1 MEVLMNKITDDI
13 LCKVEKPSRYVGGE
27 LNQVI
32 KNPKDVNIRFAFC
45 FPDVYEVGMS
55 HLGTRIL
62 YHTINERKNT
72 YCERVFAPWPDME
85 TLMRKSDIKLFTL
98 ETKTPLDQFD
108 MLGFTLQYEMSYT
121 NILNMLDMSG
131 ITIRASE
138 RGEDEPI
145 IMAGGPCAYNP
156 EPLYDIV
163 DFFEIGEGEEMM
175 DDVLEVYAK
184 HKANGK
190 VNKKEFLREISHIG
204 GIYVP
209 SLYDVSYNEDGTI
222 REFTPKYE
230 DVPAKVKK
238 RIVNNFDKVS
248 FPDEMIVPYT
258 DIVHDRVV
266 LETARG
272 CTNGCRF
279 CQAGMIYRPVREKT
293 TNTLIE
299 QARKALK
306 ATGYDEVSLAS
317 LSICDYSNIQ
327 NLISSLVLEH
337 EADKVGI
344 ALPSIRVDAFS
355 VDLIKE
361 IQKVRK
367 TGLTFA
373 PEAGS
378 QRMRDIIN
386 KGLTEERILEA
397 AKSAF
402 ESGWST
408 IKLYFI
414 LGLPYETTED
424 AAGIGELAE
433 KMADVYFGIPKDVRN
448 KGLKITVSTSI
459 LVPKPFTPFQWA
471 PMARPEIVDE
481 RIKAVRGAIKSRS
494 IVYNYHEQETSF
506 MEAVFARGDRRTC
519 DVLIKA
525 FEKGAKFDGW
535 SEYFNMEIWNEAM
548 EECNLDSEF
557 YVYRERE
564 YDEILPWDFI
574 DIGVNRKYME
584 RENEK
589 AKKAELTK
597 NCLEGCTGCGINV
610 NFKEGKCF
618 EGAIRN

>member
-1 MEVLMNKITDDI
+1 MNKITDDI

-32 KNPKDVNIRFAFC
+32 KNPENVNIRFAFC

-62 YHTINERKNT
+62 YHTINERKDT

-85 TLMRKSDIKLFTL
+85 TLMRENDIKLFTL
-98 ETKTPLDQFD
+98 ETKTPLDKFD

-138 RGEDEPI
+138 RGEEEPI

-156 EPLYDIV
+156 EPLYDVV

-175 DDVLEVYAK
+175 NDVLEVYAK

-190 VNKKEFLREISHIG
+190 VNKKEFLREISKIG

-209 SLYDVSYNEDGTI
+209 SLYDVTYNEDGTI
-222 REFTPKYE
+222 KEFTPKYE
-230 DVPAKVKK
+230 AVPAKVKK
-238 RIVNNFDKVS
+238 RIVNNFDAVS

-293 TNTLIE
+293 TNTLLE

-327 NLISSLVLEH
+327 NLISSLVMEH
-337 EADKVGI
+337 EAKKVGI

-535 SEYFNMEIWNEAM
+535 SEYFNMEIWKEAM
-548 EECNLDSEF
+548 EECNLDADF
-557 YVYRERE
+557 YVYRERG
-564 YDEILPWDFI
+564 YDEVLPWDFI
-574 DIGVNRKYME
+574 DIGVNRKYLE

-589 AKKAELTK
+589 AKRAELTR

>member
-1 MEVLMNKITDDI
+1 MKKITDHI
-13 LCKVEKPSRYVGGE
+13 LYKVEKPSRYVGGE
-27 LNQVI
+27 LNQVV
-32 KNPKDVNIRFAFC
+32 KNPKDVDIRFAFC

-62 YHTINERKNT
+62 YHTINERKDT

-85 TLMRKSDIKLFTL
+85 AELRKNEIPLMTL
-98 ETKTPLDQFD
+98 ETKDPLTDFD
-108 MLGFTLQYEMSYT
+108 ILGFTLQYEMSYT
-121 NILNMLDMSG
+121 NVLNMLDMAG
-131 ITIRASE
+131 ITYRASE

-145 IMAGGPCAYNP
+145 VMAGGPCAYNP

-163 DFFEIGEGEEMM
+163 DFFEIGEGEELMN
-175 DDVLEVYAK
+175 DVLDVYK
-184 HKANGK
+184 KYKGK
-190 VNKKEFLREISHIG
+190 GKKKEFLREISKIQ

-209 SLYDVSYNEDGTI
+209 SLYDVTYNEDGTI
-222 REFTPKYE
+222 KEFKPKYD
-230 DVPAKVKK
+230 DVPARVKK
-238 RIVNNFDKVS
+238 RIVNNFDKVD
-248 FPDEMIVPYT
+248 FPLDMIVPYSE
-258 DIVHDRVV
+258 IVHDRVV
-266 LETARG
+266 LETSRG

-293 TNTLIE
+293 TNTLLD
-299 QARKALK
+299 QADKMIK
-306 ATGYDEVSLAS
+306 ATGYQEVSLAS
-317 LSICDYSNIQ
+317 LSICDYSDIQ
-327 NLISSLVLEH
+327 NLVSTLILEH
-337 EADKVGI
+337 GKKNVGV

-397 AKSAF
+397 TKNAF

-414 LGLPYETTED
+414 LGLPYEEIED

-433 KMADVYFGIPKDVRN
+433 KMAAVYYDIHKDKRA
-448 KGLKITVSTSI
+448 KGLKINVSTSI

-471 PMARPEIVDE
+471 PMARPEEVWQKID
-481 RIKAVRGAIKSRS
+481 AVKGAIKTRA
-494 IVYNYHEQETSF
+494 IHYNYHEQKTSF

-519 DVLIKA
+519 ELLIKA

-535 SEYFNMEIWNEAM
+535 SEYFNYELWIEAM
-548 EECNLDSEF
+548 KECNIDEEF
-557 YVYRERE
+557 YVYRDRS

-574 DIGVNRKYME
+574 DIGVNRRYLE
-584 RENEK
+584 VENEK
-589 AKKAELTK
+589 AKKAELTQ
-597 NCLEGCTGCGINV
+597 NCRKGCTGCGINV

-618 EGAIRN
+618 ESALRN

>member
-1 MEVLMNKITDDI
+1 MKKITDHI
-13 LCKVEKPSRYVGGE
+13 LYKVEKPSRYVGGE
-27 LNQVI
+27 LNQVV
-32 KNPKDVNIRFAFC
+32 KDPKDVDIRFAFC

-62 YHTINERKNT
+62 YHTINARKDT

-85 TLMRKSDIKLFTL
+85 EQLRKNEIPLMTL
-98 ETKTPLDQFD
+98 ETKDPLTEFD
-108 MLGFTLQYEMSYT
+108 ILGFTLQYEMSYT
-121 NILNMLDMSG
+121 NILNMLDMAG
-131 ITIRASE
+131 INYRASE
-138 RGEDEPI
+138 RREDEPI

-163 DFFEIGEGEEMM
+163 DFFEIGEGEEIMNEVL
-175 DDVLEVYAK
+175 DVYK
-184 HKANGK
+184 KYKGK
-190 VNKKEFLREISHIG
+190 GKKKEFLREISKIEG
-204 GIYVP
+204 VYVP
-209 SLYDVSYNEDGTI
+209 SLYDVTYNEDGTI
-222 REFTPKYE
+222 KEFKPKYD
-230 DVPAKVKK
+230 DVPAKIKK
-238 RIVNNFDKVS
+238 RIVNNFDKVD
-248 FPDEMIVPYT
+248 FPLDMIVPYSE
-258 DIVHDRVV
+258 IVHDRVV
-266 LETARG
+266 LETSRG

-293 TNTLIE
+293 TNTLME
-299 QARKALK
+299 QARKMIE
-306 ATGYDEVSLAS
+306 ATGYQEVSLAS
-317 LSICDYSNIQ
+317 LSICDYSDIQ
-327 NLISSLVLEH
+327 NLVSSLILEH
-337 EADKVGI
+337 GDKNVGV

-355 VDLIKE
+355 VDLIKG

-397 AKSAF
+397 TKSAF

-414 LGLPYETTED
+414 LGLPYEELED

-433 KMADVYFGIPKDVRN
+433 KMAAVYYEIPKEKRA

-471 PMARPEIVDE
+471 PMARPDE
-481 RIKAVRGAIKSRS
+481 VWQKIDAVKGSIKTRAIH
-494 IVYNYHEQETSF
+494 YNYHEQKTSF

-519 DVLIKA
+519 DLLIKA

-535 SEYFNMEIWNEAM
+535 SEYFNYDIWMEAM
-548 EECNLDSEF
+548 KECNIDEDF
-557 YVYRERE
+557 YVYRDRS

-574 DIGVNRKYME
+574 DIGVNRRYLE
-584 RENEK
+584 VENEK
-589 AKKAELTK
+589 AKRAELTQ
-597 NCLEGCTGCGINV
+597 NCRKGCTGCGINV

-618 EGAIRN
+618 EGALCN

>member
-1 MEVLMNKITDDI
+1 MKKITDHI
-13 LCKVEKPSRYVGGE
+13 LYKVEKPSRYVGGE
-27 LNQVI
+27 LNQII
-32 KNPKDVNIRFAFC
+32 KDPKDVDIRFAFC

-62 YHTINERKNT
+62 YHTINQRKDT

-85 TLMRKSDIKLFTL
+85 AQLRKHEIPLMTL
-98 ETKTPLDQFD
+98 ETKDPLTAFD
-108 MLGFTLQYEMSYT
+108 ILGFTLQYEMSYT
-121 NILNMLDMSG
+121 NILNMLDMAG
-131 ITIRASE
+131 IAYRASE
-138 RGEDEPI
+138 RGEDDPI
-145 IMAGGPCAYNP
+145 VMAGGPCAYNP

-163 DFFEIGEGEEMM
+163 DFFEIGEGEEIMN
-175 DDVLEVYAK
+175 DVLDVYK
-184 HKANGK
+184 KYKGK
-190 VNKKEFLREISHIG
+190 GKKKEFLREISKIQG
-204 GIYVP
+204 VYVP

-222 REFTPKYE
+222 KEFKPKYE
-230 DVPAKVKK
+230 DVPAKIKK
-238 RIVNNFDKVS
+238 RIVNNFDKVD
-248 FPDEMIVPYT
+248 FPLDMIVPYSE
-258 DIVHDRVV
+258 IVHDRVV
-266 LETARG
+266 LETSRG

-293 TNTLIE
+293 TNTLLDQAKKMIE
-299 QARKALK
+299 
-306 ATGYDEVSLAS
+306 ATGYQEVSLAS
-317 LSICDYSNIQ
+317 LSICDYSDIQ
-327 NLISSLVLEH
+327 NLVSSLILEH
-337 EADKVGI
+337 GDKNVGV

-397 AKSAF
+397 TKSAF

-414 LGLPYETTED
+414 LGLPYEEIED

-433 KMADVYFGIPKDVRN
+433 KMAEVYYGIHKDKRA

-471 PMARPEIVDE
+471 PMARPDE
-481 RIKAVRGAIKSRS
+481 VWQKIDAVKGAIKTRA
-494 IVYNYHEQETSF
+494 IHYNYHEQKTSF
-506 MEAVFARGDRRTC
+506 MEAVFARGDRKTC
-519 DVLIKA
+519 ELLIKA

-535 SEYFNMEIWNEAM
+535 SEYFNYDIWMEAM
-548 EECNLDSEF
+548 KECNIDEDF
-557 YVYRERE
+557 YVYRDRG

-574 DIGVNRKYME
+574 DIGVNRRYLE
-584 RENEK
+584 VENEK
-589 AKKAELTK
+589 AKKAELTQ
-597 NCLEGCTGCGINV
+597 NCRKGCTGCGINV

-618 EGAIRN
+618 EGALRN

>member
-1 MEVLMNKITDDI
+1 MNKITDDI

-175 DDVLEVYAK
+175 DDVLEVYAR

-209 SLYDVSYNEDGTI
+209 SLYYVSYNEDGTI

-433 KMADVYFGIPKDVRN
+433 KMADVYFEIPKDVRN

-574 DIGVNRKYME
+574 DIGVNRKYIE

>member
-1 MEVLMNKITDDI
+1 MNKITDDI

-209 SLYDVSYNEDGTI
+209 SLYDVSYNKDGTI

>member
-1 MEVLMNKITDDI
+1 MNKITDDI

-32 KNPKDVNIRFAFC
+32 KNPEDVNIRFAFC

-62 YHTINERKNT
+62 YHTINERKDT
-72 YCERVFAPWPDME
+72 YCERVFTPWPDME
-85 TLMRKSDIKLFTL
+85 GLMRENNIKLFSL
-98 ETKTPLDQFD
+98 ETKTSLDKFD

-175 DDVLEVYAK
+175 NDVLEVYAR

-190 VNKKEFLREISHIG
+190 VNKKEFLREISKIG

-209 SLYDVSYNEDGTI
+209 SLYDVTYNEDGTI
-222 REFTPKYE
+222 KEFKPKYE
-230 DVPAKVKK
+230 DVPAKIKK
-238 RIVNNFDKVS
+238 RIVNDFDSVA

-258 DIVHDRVV
+258 EIVHDRVV

-293 TNTLIE
+293 TNTLLE

-306 ATGYDEVSLAS
+306 ATGYNEVSLAS

-327 NLISSLVLEH
+327 NLISSLILEH
-337 EADKVGI
+337 EGDKVGI

-433 KMADVYFGIPKDVRN
+433 KMADVYFGIPKNVRN

-535 SEYFNMEIWNEAM
+535 SEYFNMDIWNEAM
-548 EECNLDSEF
+548 AECNLDPDF
-557 YVYRERE
+557 YVYRDRSYE
-564 YDEILPWDFI
+564 EILPWDFI
-574 DIGVNRKYME
+574 DIGVNRKYLE

-610 NFKEGKCF
+610 NFREGKCF

>member
-1 MEVLMNKITDDI
+1 MNKITDDI

-131 ITIRASE
+131 ITIRSSE

-175 DDVLEVYAK
+175 DDVLEVYAR

-209 SLYDVSYNEDGTI
+209 SLYDVSYNKDGTI

-248 FPDEMIVPYT
+248 FPNEMIVPYT

-574 DIGVNRKYME
+574 DIGVNRKYIE

>member
-1 MEVLMNKITDDI
+1 MNKITDDI

-337 EADKVGI
+337 EVDKVGI

>member
-1 MEVLMNKITDDI
+1 MKKITDHI
-13 LCKVEKPSRYVGGE
+13 LYKVEKPSRYVGGE
-27 LNQVI
+27 LNQVV
-32 KNPKDVNIRFAFC
+32 KNPNDVDIRFAFC

-62 YHTINERKNT
+62 YHTINQRKDT

-85 TLMRKSDIKLFTL
+85 EQLRKNEIPLMTL
-98 ETKTPLDQFD
+98 ETKDPLTAFD
-108 MLGFTLQYEMSYT
+108 ILGFTLQYEMSYT
-121 NILNMLDMSG
+121 NILNMLDMAG
-131 ITIRASE
+131 ITYRASE

-163 DFFEIGEGEEMM
+163 DFFEIGEGEEVMNEVL
-175 DDVLEVYAK
+175 DVYK
-184 HKANGK
+184 KYKGK
-190 VNKKEFLREISHIG
+190 GKKKEFLREIAKIQG
-204 GIYVP
+204 VYVP
-209 SLYDVSYNEDGTI
+209 SLYEVSYNEDGTI
-222 REFTPKYE
+222 KEFKPKYE

-238 RIVNNFDKVS
+238 RIVNNFDKVD
-248 FPDEMIVPYT
+248 FPLDMIVPYSE
-258 DIVHDRVV
+258 IVHDRVV
-266 LETARG
+266 LETSRG

-293 TNTLIE
+293 TNTLLD
-299 QARKALK
+299 QADKMIK
-306 ATGYDEVSLAS
+306 ATGYQEVSLAS
-317 LSICDYSNIQ
+317 LSICDYSDIQ
-327 NLISSLVLEH
+327 NLVSTLILEH
-337 EADKVGI
+337 GKKNVGV

-397 AKSAF
+397 TKNAF

-414 LGLPYETTED
+414 LGLPYEELED

-433 KMADVYFGIPKDVRN
+433 KMAAVYYDIHKDKRA
-448 KGLKITVSTSI
+448 KGLKINVSTSI

-471 PMARPEIVDE
+471 PMARPDE
-481 RIKAVRGAIKSRS
+481 VWQKIDAVKGAIKTRA
-494 IVYNYHEQETSF
+494 IHYNYHEQKTSF

-519 DVLIKA
+519 ELLIKA

-535 SEYFNMEIWNEAM
+535 SEYFNYELWTEAM
-548 EECNLDSEF
+548 KECNIDEDF
-557 YVYRERE
+557 YVYRDRS

-574 DIGVNRKYME
+574 DIGVNRRYLE
-584 RENEK
+584 VENEK
-589 AKKAELTK
+589 AKRAELTQ
-597 NCLEGCTGCGINV
+597 NCRKGCTGCGINV

-618 EGAIRN
+618 EGALRN

>member
-1 MEVLMNKITDDI
+1 MNKITDDI

-175 DDVLEVYAK
+175 DDVLEVYAR

-433 KMADVYFGIPKDVRN
+433 KMADVYFEIPKDVRN

>member
-1 MEVLMNKITDDI
+1 MNKITDDI

-62 YHTINERKNT
+62 YHTINERKDT

-85 TLMRKSDIKLFTL
+85 TLMRKNDIKLFTL

-163 DFFEIGEGEEMM
+163 DFFEIGEGEEIM
-175 DDVLEVYAK
+175 DDVLEVYAR

-293 TNTLIE
+293 TNTLME

-574 DIGVNRKYME
+574 DIGVNRKYIE

>member
-1 MEVLMNKITDDI
+1 MKKITDHI
-13 LCKVEKPSRYVGGE
+13 LYKVEKPSRYVGGE
-27 LNQVI
+27 LNQVV
-32 KNPKDVNIRFAFC
+32 KNPNDVDIRFAFC

-62 YHTINERKNT
+62 YHTINQRKDT

-85 TLMRKSDIKLFTL
+85 EQLRKNEIPLMTL
-98 ETKTPLDQFD
+98 ETKDPLTAFD
-108 MLGFTLQYEMSYT
+108 ILGFTLQYEMSYT
-121 NILNMLDMSG
+121 NILNMLDMAG
-131 ITIRASE
+131 ITYRASE
-138 RGEDEPI
+138 RGEEEPI

-163 DFFEIGEGEEMM
+163 DFFEIGEGEEVMNEVL
-175 DDVLEVYAK
+175 DVYK
-184 HKANGK
+184 KYKGK
-190 VNKKEFLREISHIG
+190 GKKKEFLREIAKIQG
-204 GIYVP
+204 VYVP
-209 SLYDVSYNEDGTI
+209 SLYEVSYNEDGTI
-222 REFTPKYE
+222 KEFKPKYE

-238 RIVNNFDKVS
+238 RIVNNFDKVD
-248 FPDEMIVPYT
+248 FPLDMIVPYSE
-258 DIVHDRVV
+258 IVHDRVV
-266 LETARG
+266 LETSRG

-293 TNTLIE
+293 TNTLLD
-299 QARKALK
+299 QADKMIK
-306 ATGYDEVSLAS
+306 ATGYQEVSLAS
-317 LSICDYSNIQ
+317 LSICDYSDIQ
-327 NLISSLVLEH
+327 NLVSTLILEH
-337 EADKVGI
+337 GKKNVGV

-397 AKSAF
+397 TKNAF

-414 LGLPYETTED
+414 LGLPYEELED

-433 KMADVYFGIPKDVRN
+433 KMAAVYYDIHKDKRA
-448 KGLKITVSTSI
+448 KGLKINVSTSI

-471 PMARPEIVDE
+471 PMARPDE
-481 RIKAVRGAIKSRS
+481 VWQKIDAVKGAIKTRA
-494 IVYNYHEQETSF
+494 IHYNYHEQKTSF

-519 DVLIKA
+519 ELLIKA

-535 SEYFNMEIWNEAM
+535 SEYFNYELWTEAIK
-548 EECNLDSEF
+548 ECNIDEDF
-557 YVYRERE
+557 YVYRDRS

-574 DIGVNRKYME
+574 DIGVNRRYLE
-584 RENEK
+584 VENEK
-589 AKKAELTK
+589 AKRAELTQ
-597 NCLEGCTGCGINV
+597 NCRKGCTGCGINV

-618 EGAIRN
+618 EGALRN

>member
-1 MEVLMNKITDDI
+1 MNKITDDI

-72 YCERVFAPWPDME
+72 YCERVFTPWPDME

-175 DDVLEVYAK
+175 DDVLEVYAR

-299 QARKALK
+299 QARRALK

-433 KMADVYFGIPKDVRN
+433 KMADVYFEIPKDVRN

-574 DIGVNRKYME
+574 DIGVNRKYIE

>member
-1 MEVLMNKITDDI
+1 MNKITDDI

-32 KNPKDVNIRFAFC
+32 KNPENVNIRFAFC

-62 YHTINERKNT
+62 YHTINERKDT

-85 TLMRKSDIKLFTL
+85 TLMRENDIKLFTL
-98 ETKTPLDQFD
+98 ETKTPLDKFD

-138 RGEDEPI
+138 RGEEEPI

-156 EPLYDIV
+156 EPLYDVV

-175 DDVLEVYAK
+175 NDVLEVYAK

-190 VNKKEFLREISHIG
+190 VNKKEFLREISKIG

-209 SLYDVSYNEDGTI
+209 SLYDVTYNEDGTI
-222 REFTPKYE
+222 KEFTPKYE

-238 RIVNNFDKVS
+238 RIVNNFDAVS

-293 TNTLIE
+293 TNTLLE

-327 NLISSLVLEH
+327 NLISSLVMEH
-337 EADKVGI
+337 EAKKVGI

-574 DIGVNRKYME
+574 DIGVNRKYLE

>member
-1 MEVLMNKITDDI
+1 MNKITDDI

-32 KNPKDVNIRFAFC
+32 KNPENVNIRFAFC

-62 YHTINERKNT
+62 YHTINERKDT

-85 TLMRKSDIKLFTL
+85 TLMRENDIKLFTL
-98 ETKTPLDQFD
+98 ETKTPLDKFD

-138 RGEDEPI
+138 RGEEEPI

-156 EPLYDIV
+156 EPLYDVV

-175 DDVLEVYAK
+175 NDVLEVYAK

-190 VNKKEFLREISHIG
+190 VNKKEFLREISKIG

-209 SLYDVSYNEDGTI
+209 SLYDVTYNEDGTI
-222 REFTPKYE
+222 KEFTPKYE

-238 RIVNNFDKVS
+238 RIVNNFDVVS

-293 TNTLIE
+293 TNTLLE

-327 NLISSLVLEH
+327 NLISSLVMEH
-337 EADKVGI
+337 EAKKVGI

-535 SEYFNMEIWNEAM
+535 SEYFKMDIWNEAM
-548 EECNLDSEF
+548 AECNLDPDF
-557 YVYRERE
+557 YVYRDRSYE
-564 YDEILPWDFI
+564 EILPWDFI
-574 DIGVNRKYME
+574 DIGVNRKYLE

>member
-1 MEVLMNKITDDI
+1 MNKITDDI

-397 AKSAF
+397 AKSAL

>member
-1 MEVLMNKITDDI
+1 MNKITDDI

-163 DFFEIGEGEEMM
+163 DFFEIGEGEEIM

>member
-1 MEVLMNKITDDI
+1 MNKITDDI

-62 YHTINERKNT
+62 YHTINERKDT

-85 TLMRKSDIKLFTL
+85 TLMRKNDIKLFTL

-175 DDVLEVYAK
+175 DDVLEVYAR

-222 REFTPKYE
+222 REFTQKYE

-293 TNTLIE
+293 TNTLME

-574 DIGVNRKYME
+574 DIGVNRKYIE

>member
-1 MEVLMNKITDDI
+1 MNKITDDI

-32 KNPKDVNIRFAFC
+32 KNPEDVDIRFAFC

-62 YHTINERKNT
+62 YHTINERKDT
-72 YCERVFAPWPDME
+72 YCERVFTPWPDME
-85 TLMRKSDIKLFTL
+85 GLMRENNIKLFSL
-98 ETKTPLDQFD
+98 ETKTSLDKFD

-175 DDVLEVYAK
+175 NDVLEVYAR

-190 VNKKEFLREISHIG
+190 VNKKEFLREISKIG

-209 SLYDVSYNEDGTI
+209 SLYDVTYNEDGTI
-222 REFTPKYE
+222 KEFKPKYE

-238 RIVNNFDKVS
+238 RIVNDFDSVS

-258 DIVHDRVV
+258 EIVHDRVV

-293 TNTLIE
+293 TNTLLE

-306 ATGYDEVSLAS
+306 ATGYNEVSLAS

-327 NLISSLVLEH
+327 NLISSLILEH
-337 EADKVGI
+337 EGDKVGI

-433 KMADVYFGIPKDVRN
+433 KMADVYFGIPKNVRN

-535 SEYFNMEIWNEAM
+535 SEYFKMDIWNEAM
-548 EECNLDSEF
+548 VECNLDADF
-557 YVYRERE
+557 YVYRDRSYE
-564 YDEILPWDFI
+564 EILPWDFI
-574 DIGVNRKYME
+574 DIGVNRKYLE

-589 AKKAELTK
+589 AKKAELTR

>member
-1 MEVLMNKITDDI
+1 MNKITDDI

-32 KNPKDVNIRFAFC
+32 KNPEDVNIRFAFC

-62 YHTINERKNT
+62 YHTINERKDT
-72 YCERVFAPWPDME
+72 YCERVFTPWPDME
-85 TLMRKSDIKLFTL
+85 GLMRENDIKLFSL
-98 ETKTPLDQFD
+98 ETKTSLDKFD

-131 ITIRASE
+131 ITIRSSE

-175 DDVLEVYAK
+175 NDVLEVYAR

-190 VNKKEFLREISHIG
+190 VNKKEFLREISKIG

-209 SLYDVSYNEDGTI
+209 SLYDVTYNEDGTI
-222 REFTPKYE
+222 KEFKPKYE

-238 RIVNNFDKVS
+238 RIVNDFDSVA

-258 DIVHDRVV
+258 EIVHDRVV

-293 TNTLIE
+293 TNTLLE

-306 ATGYDEVSLAS
+306 ATGYNEVSLAS

-327 NLISSLVLEH
+327 NLISSLILEH
-337 EADKVGI
+337 EGDKVGI

-433 KMADVYFGIPKDVRN
+433 KMADVYFGIPKNVRN

-519 DVLIKA
+519 DVLIKS

-535 SEYFNMEIWNEAM
+535 SEYFKMDIWNEAM
-548 EECNLDSEF
+548 AECNLDPDF
-557 YVYRERE
+557 YVYRERSYE
-564 YDEILPWDFI
+564 EILPWDFI
-574 DIGVNRKYME
+574 DIGVNRKYLE

-589 AKKAELTK
+589 AKKAELTR

>member
-1 MEVLMNKITDDI
+1 MNKITDDI

-32 KNPKDVNIRFAFC
+32 KNPENVNIRFAFC

-62 YHTINERKNT
+62 YHTINERKDT

-85 TLMRKSDIKLFTL
+85 TLMRENDIKLFTL
-98 ETKTPLDQFD
+98 ETKTPLDKFD

-138 RGEDEPI
+138 RGEEEPI

-156 EPLYDIV
+156 EPLYDVV

-175 DDVLEVYAK
+175 NDVLEVYAK

-190 VNKKEFLREISHIG
+190 VNKKEFLREISKIG

-209 SLYDVSYNEDGTI
+209 SLYDVTYNEDGTI
-222 REFTPKYE
+222 KEFTPKYE

-238 RIVNNFDKVS
+238 RIVNNFDAVS

-293 TNTLIE
+293 TNTLLE

-327 NLISSLVLEH
+327 NLISSLVMEH
-337 EADKVGI
+337 EAKKVGI

-535 SEYFNMEIWNEAM
+535 SEYFNLDIWVEAM
-548 EECNLDSEF
+548 EKNNLDISW
-557 YVYRERE
+557 YAHRERS
-564 YDEILPWDFI
+564 YDEVFAWDHI
-574 DIGVNRKYME
+574 DVGVSKKFLI
-584 RENEK
+584 RENNK
-589 AKKAELTK
+589 AKEDAITVDCRHRC
-597 NCLEGCTGCGINV
+597 NGCGINSTDL
-610 NFKEGKCF
+610 GRGLC
-618 EGAIRN
+618 

>member
-1 MEVLMNKITDDI
+1 MNKITDDI

-32 KNPKDVNIRFAFC
+32 KNPENVNIRFAFC

-62 YHTINERKNT
+62 YHTINERKDT

-85 TLMRKSDIKLFTL
+85 TLMRENDIKLFTL
-98 ETKTPLDQFD
+98 ETKTPLDKFD

-138 RGEDEPI
+138 RGEEEPI

-156 EPLYDIV
+156 EPLYDVV

-175 DDVLEVYAK
+175 NDVLEVYAK

-190 VNKKEFLREISHIG
+190 VNKKEFLREISKIG

-209 SLYDVSYNEDGTI
+209 SLYDVTYNEDGTI
-222 REFTPKYE
+222 KEFTPKYE

-238 RIVNNFDKVS
+238 RIVNNFDAVS

-293 TNTLIE
+293 TNTLLE

-327 NLISSLVLEH
+327 NLISSLVMEH
-337 EADKVGI
+337 EAKKVGI

-471 PMARPEIVDE
+471 P
-481 RIKAVRGAIKSRS
+481 
-494 IVYNYHEQETSF
+494 
-506 MEAVFARGDRRTC
+506 
-519 DVLIKA
+519 
-525 FEKGAKFDGW
+525 
-535 SEYFNMEIWNEAM
+535 
-548 EECNLDSEF
+548 
-557 YVYRERE
+557 
-564 YDEILPWDFI
+564 
-574 DIGVNRKYME
+574 
-584 RENEK
+584 
-589 AKKAELTK
+589 
-597 NCLEGCTGCGINV
+597 
-610 NFKEGKCF
+610 
-618 EGAIRN
+618 

>member
-1 MEVLMNKITDDI
+1 MNKITDDI

-386 KGLTEERILEA
+386 KGLTEERVLEA

>member
-1 MEVLMNKITDDI
+1 MKKITDHI
-13 LCKVEKPSRYVGGE
+13 LHKVEKPSRYVGGE
-27 LNQVI
+27 LNQVV
-32 KNPKDVNIRFAFC
+32 KNPKDVDIRFAFC

-62 YHTINERKNT
+62 YHTINERKDT

-85 TLMRKSDIKLFTL
+85 AELRKNEIPLMTL
-98 ETKTPLDQFD
+98 ETKDALTEFD
-108 MLGFTLQYEMSYT
+108 ILGF
-121 NILNMLDMSG
+121 ILNMLDMAG
-131 ITIRASE
+131 ITIRASQ

-163 DFFEIGEGEEMM
+163 DFFEIGEGEEIMNEVL
-175 DDVLEVYAK
+175 DVYSK
-184 HKANGK
+184 YKGK
-190 VNKKEFLREISHIG
+190 GQKKEFLREISKIQG
-204 GIYVP
+204 VYVP
-209 SLYDVSYNEDGTI
+209 SLYDVTYKEDGTI
-222 REFTPKYE
+222 KEFKPKFD
-230 DVPAKVKK
+230 DVPARVKK
-238 RIVNNFDKVS
+238 RIVNNFDKVD
-248 FPDEMIVPYT
+248 FPLDMIVPYSE
-258 DIVHDRVV
+258 IVHDRVV
-266 LETARG
+266 LETSRG

-293 TNTLIE
+293 TNTLLD
-299 QARKALK
+299 QARKMIDAS
-306 ATGYDEVSLAS
+306 GYQEVSLAS
-317 LSICDYSNIQ
+317 LSICDYSDIQ
-327 NLISSLVLEH
+327 NLVSSLILEH
-337 EADKVGI
+337 GDKNVGV

-397 AKSAF
+397 TKNAF

-414 LGLPYETTED
+414 VGLPYEEIED

-433 KMADVYFGIPKDVRN
+433 KMAAVYYGIPKEKRA

-471 PMARPEIVDE
+471 PMARPDE
-481 RIKAVRGAIKSRS
+481 VWQKIDAVKGAIKSRA
-494 IVYNYHEQETSF
+494 INYNYHEQKTSF

-519 DVLIKA
+519 DLLVKA

-535 SEYFNMEIWNEAM
+535 SEYFNYDIWMEAM
-548 EECNLDSEF
+548 KECNIDEDF
-557 YVYRERE
+557 YVYRDRS

-574 DIGVNRKYME
+574 DIGVNRKYLE
-584 RENEK
+584 VENEK
-589 AKKAELTK
+589 AKKAELTQ
-597 NCLEGCTGCGINV
+597 NCRKGCTGCGVNV

-618 EGAIRN
+618 EGALCN

>member
-1 MEVLMNKITDDI
+1 MNKITDDI

-32 KNPKDVNIRFAFC
+32 KNPENVNIRFAFC

-62 YHTINERKNT
+62 YHTINERKDT

-85 TLMRKSDIKLFTL
+85 TLMRENDIKLFTL
-98 ETKTPLDQFD
+98 ETKTPLDKFD

-138 RGEDEPI
+138 RGEEEPI

-156 EPLYDIV
+156 EPLYDVV

-175 DDVLEVYAK
+175 NDVLEVYAK

-190 VNKKEFLREISHIG
+190 VNKKEFLREISKIG

-209 SLYDVSYNEDGTI
+209 SLYDVTYNEDGTI
-222 REFTPKYE
+222 KEFTPKYE

-238 RIVNNFDKVS
+238 RIVNNFDAVS

-293 TNTLIE
+293 TNTLLE

-327 NLISSLVLEH
+327 NLISSLVMEH
-337 EADKVGI
+337 EAKKVGI

-535 SEYFNMEIWNEAM
+535 SEYFKMDIWNEAM
-548 EECNLDSEF
+548 AECNLDPDF
-557 YVYRERE
+557 YVYRERSYE
-564 YDEILPWDFI
+564 EILPWDFI
-574 DIGVNRKYME
+574 DIGVNRKYLE

-589 AKKAELTK
+589 AKKAELTR

>member
-1 MEVLMNKITDDI
+1 MNKITDDI

-32 KNPKDVNIRFAFC
+32 KNPEDVNIRFAFC

-62 YHTINERKNT
+62 YHTINERKDT
-72 YCERVFAPWPDME
+72 YCERVFTPWPDME
-85 TLMRKSDIKLFTL
+85 ALMRENDIKLFSL
-98 ETKTPLDQFD
+98 ETKTSLDKFD

-131 ITIRASE
+131 VTIRASE

-175 DDVLEVYAK
+175 NDVLDVYAR
-184 HKANGK
+184 HKAKGK
-190 VNKKEFLREISHIG
+190 VNKKEFLREISKIG

-209 SLYDVSYNEDGTI
+209 SLYDVTYKEDGTI
-222 REFTPKYE
+222 KEFKPKYE

-238 RIVNNFDKVS
+238 RIVNNFDAVS
-248 FPDEMIVPYT
+248 FPEEMIVPYT
-258 DIVHDRVV
+258 EIVHDRVV

-293 TNTLIE
+293 TNTLME
-299 QARKALK
+299 QARKALN
-306 ATGYDEVSLAS
+306 ATGYGEVSLSS

-327 NLISSLVLEH
+327 NLISSLVMEH
-337 EADKVGI
+337 EGNKIGI
-344 ALPSIRVDAFS
+344 SLPSIRVDAFS

-535 SEYFNMEIWNEAM
+535 SEYFKMDIWNEAM
-548 EECNLDSEF
+548 EECNLDTDF
-557 YVYRERE
+557 YVYRDRSYEE
-564 YDEILPWDFI
+564 VLPWEFI
-574 DIGVNRKYME
+574 DIGVNRKYLE

-589 AKKAELTK
+589 AKKAELTR

>member
-1 MEVLMNKITDDI
+1 MNKITDDI

-175 DDVLEVYAK
+175 DDVLEVYAR

-337 EADKVGI
+337 EADKIGI